1 MKDKK
6 KNYGQF
12 FTVNSKAWL
21 KEHIK
26 EFILQCPNKDII
38 LDPFAGGGD
47 LLRTCNEELG
57 VNDAI
62 GYDIDKSLGWEI
74 NDSLL
79 SIPKTG
85 RLVITNPPYLHKSR
99 ACERGL
105 DSYKYFK
112 ENNYTDLYQI
122 ALKRILDSHDYA
134 VAIIPESFLHT
145 GLFRNRLHS
154 ITVLEDNPFS
164 DTTCP
169 VCVACFV
176 PVGGKIKIYKN
187 EIFIGYLENLLK
199 LKKKPSN
206 KYNIK
211 FSLSGTIGIKCIDD
225 ESGERIYFCK
235 KEDLKHQRISRA
247 YLIVDIHKEINIEK
261 VIKTANE
268 ILNKH
273 RKQCYDLLLTA
284 FYGNNKNGIRR
295 RRLNRSTAKAILEK
309 SIMVME
315 KEAS

>member
-47 LLRTCNEELG
+47 LLRTCKEELSII
-57 VNDAI
+57 DLH

-79 SIPKTG
+79 SIPKTD
-85 RLVITNPPYLHKSR
+85 RLIVTNPPYLHKSR

-122 ALKRILDSHDYA
+122 AIKRILDSHDYA
-134 VAIIPESFLHT
+134 VAIVPESFLRT
-145 GLFRNRLHS
+145 KLFRDRLHS

-164 DTTCP
+164 DTTFP
-169 VCVACFV
+169 VCVACFT
-176 PVGGKIKIYKN
+176 PYTNKIKIYKN

-206 KYNIK
+206 KYDIK
-211 FSLSGTIGIKCIDD
+211 FNLEGAIGIKCIDG
-225 ESGERIYFCK
+225 ELGERIYFCK

-273 RKQCYDLLLTA
+273 RKQYYDLLLTA
-284 FYGNNKNGIRR
+284 FYGNNKNGIRNR
-295 RRLNRSTAKAILEK
+295 ILNRTIAKAILEE
-309 SIMVME
+309 SIMIME